1 MTETIFCIR
10 RVGIFLAA
18 ALLLSAIPLSA
29 QSDADDGASRR
40 LLQHER
46 DNRSARNEC
55 VEILK
60 GFRATILASQEKIPG
75 FGGIKMLRYQV
86 KEGQEPFS
94 VDGNISGRLTVEVEI
109 QGFTAKTTITYYEYS
124 DIPGIVLNGPQ
135 TTFAGF
141 NGDGEMTGTV
151 VVTGDI
157 SGTIGLDEV
166 IIKDKK
172 AAGGVYL
179 VTPEDGELVRLPYT
193 VIWPQQ

>member
-1 MTETIFCIR
+1 MNETSFHVR
-10 RVGIFLAA
+10 RAGILLTAV
-18 ALLLSAIPLSA
+18 LLLDFVSLSA
-29 QSDADDGASRR
+29 QTDGDDGAGRR

-46 DNRSARNEC
+46 DDRSTRNEC

-75 FGGIKMLRYQV
+75 FGGMKMLRYQV
-86 KEGQEPFS
+86 KKGEEPFS
-94 VDGNISGRLTVEVEI
+94 VDGDVSGRLTVAVEI

-124 DIPGIVLNGPQ
+124 DIEGIMLNGPQ
-135 TTFAGF
+135 TTFASF
-141 NGDGEMTGTV
+141 NGEGEMMGEIRV
-151 VVTGDI
+151 SGDV

-179 VTPEDGELVRLPYT
+179 VTADDGELVRLPYT
-193 VIWPQQ
+193 VIWPEQ